1 MQLIFKP
8 SDSDDVFDII
18 TVDMDKV
25 KSMNLSEYGLDIE
38 FYDGSKSI
46 TIDALLCEYNV
57 EIKRCKQ

>member
-8 SDSDDVFDII
+8 SGDLFDII
-18 TVDMDKV
+18 TVDMDNV

-46 TIDALLCEYNV
+46 TIDALLGVDYDV
-57 EIKRCKQ
+57 EIKR

>member
-8 SDSDDVFDII
+8 SDSDGVFDII
-18 TVDMDKV
+18 TVDMDNV

-46 TIDALLCEYNV
+46 SIDALLCEYDV
-57 EIKRCKQ
+57 EIKR

>member
-8 SDSDDVFDII
+8 SDDFYDII

-38 FYDGSKSI
+38 FNDGSKSI
-46 TIDALLCEYNV
+46 SINALLCSEYDV
-57 EIKRCKQ
+57 EIKR